1 MSRLFDPHHVAR
13 IVITAT
19 IFGAFGLMF
28 LPFWKPLMLAA
39 LFAFALARW
48 VDRIGP
54 KQSRRLPT
62 LMILTGFSLVLT
74 VPLLFVVLRVVRS
87 VSYLSAE
94 NLPKMSLY
102 QSTQRMMEKWQTTI
116 QDLAEQAHIARED
129 APQPVAILSKGAAW
143 LVDQAT
149 AVLSNVP
156 DLVISL
162 FVFTTALYVLLTEAA
177 AIRRFFLNLKIL
189 EKRELDQIVEIV
201 QRSSYVTLVV
211 SALIGAVQAMVVALG
226 ALAVGYN
233 DFFLIFII
241 TFFASFV
248 PVIGAAPVAV
258 LLALLSLANGEIGGA
273 IALGVVAAVAG
284 SVDNL
289 IKPFLVSSSSESSVH
304 PVVALVATI
313 GAVVVYGIPGLLLG
327 PILIELTMRIIP
339 VLFRE
344 VEAAAAT
351 STEGQDL

>member
-1 MSRLFDPHHVAR
+1 MSRLFDPHRAAR
-13 IVITAT
+13 ILITGT
-19 IFGAFGLMF
+19 IFTAFGLMF
-28 LPFWKPLMLAA
+28 VPFWKPLLMAV

-54 KQSRRLPT
+54 KDSRRLPT
-62 LMILTGFSLVLT
+62 LMILTVFSLILT

-87 VSYLSAE
+87 LSDLKAE
-94 NLPKMSLY
+94 NLPQISLY
-102 QSTQRMMEKWQTTI
+102 QSTQRMVEKWQATI
-116 QDLAEQAHIARED
+116 QDLAEQAHMARED
-129 APQPVAILSKGAAW
+129 APQPLAILSKGAAW

-149 AVLSNVP
+149 AVLTNVP
-156 DLVISL
+156 ELVLAL

-177 AIRRFFLNLKIL
+177 AIRRFFLNLKVL
-189 EKRELDQIVEIV
+189 ERRELDEIVEIV
-201 QRSSYVTLVV
+201 QRSSYTTLVA
-211 SALIGAVQAMVVALG
+211 SALIGAVQALIVAGG
-226 ALAVGYN
+226 ALAVGYS
-233 DFFLIFII
+233 DFFLIFIV

-258 LLALLSLANGEIGGA
+258 LLAFLSLANGEVGGA
-273 IALGVVAAVAG
+273 IALFVVAGVAG

-289 IKPFLVSSSSESSVH
+289 IKPLLVSSSSESTVH

-327 PILIELTMRIIP
+327 PILIELTMQIIP

-344 VEAAAAT
+344 DEKRH
-351 STEGQDL
+351 